1 MNIQL
6 KNLGTV
12 NKNFLKIDGSNG
24 NNIKIY
30 FSYETPVSFSARIE
44 TVENIQ
50 HYNFT
55 RQNDWSTTTGK
66 LLNECEPD
74 KSKRI
79 DGEQFM
85 RLLEDAL
92 VNFN

>member
-30 FSYETPVSFSARIE
+30 FSYETPVSFSARIDGE
-44 TVENIQ
+44 YQQE
-50 HYNFT
+50 T

-92 VNFN
+92 VKFN